1 MSEKNAASARQQSVL
16 EDPSAQAVAR
26 VYAEAFL
33 NAFESTGVENGL
45 EEYRSFLEEILSA
58 FPDFEKLLTSRG
70 LGKEQKLK
78 MIDRTLAEQGSP
90 LFKNFLKVLANN
102 DRLDLVRYVFQES
115 VSLQEERSGEGR
127 VSITSAKPLS
137 EQQQNLIK
145 EKLNN
150 VLPFQPVLET
160 AVNQD
165 LIGGLTIQ
173 VGNTVYDGSLRTRL
187 KQLRGRLR
195 ERGLNEI
202 QSGRDRFSHSEGN

>member
-1 MSEKNAASARQQSVL
+1 MTENKALSTRQQSVL
-16 EDPSAQAVAR
+16 EDPNAQAIAR
-26 VYAEAFL
+26 VYAEALL
-33 NAFESTGVENGL
+33 NASESIGVDTML
-45 EEYRSFLEEILSA
+45 EEYRSFLDDVLSA
-58 FPDFEKLLTSRG
+58 NPDFEKLLTSRG

-78 MIDRTLAEQGSP
+78 MVDRVLATQGSET
-90 LFKNFLKVLANN
+90 FKNFLKVLAKN
-102 DRLDLVRYVFQES
+102 DRLDLVRYVYQET
-115 VSLQEERSGEGR
+115 VSLQEQRAGEGR

-137 EQQQNLIK
+137 DKQAALIK
-145 EKLNN
+145 EKLSN

-160 AVNQD
+160 AVNKD
-165 LIGGLTIQ
+165 LIGGLTIR